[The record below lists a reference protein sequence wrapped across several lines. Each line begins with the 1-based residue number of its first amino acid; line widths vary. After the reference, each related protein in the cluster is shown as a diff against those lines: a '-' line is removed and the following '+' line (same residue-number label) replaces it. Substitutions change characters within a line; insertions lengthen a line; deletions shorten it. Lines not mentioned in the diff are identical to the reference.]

1 MKYEYDGEK
10 KRLRMIPKSLLVLGV
25 GFEPTKAVDRQIY
38 SLLRLTTSL
47 SQLFNMEPRIGL
59 EPMTCRLQG
68 DCSTN

>member
-10 KRLRMIPKSLLVLGV
+10 KRLRINPKSLLVLGV

-47 SQLFNMEPRIGL
+47 SQLLIWSHESGL
-59 EPMTCRLQG
+59 
-68 DCSTN
+68 N